1 MKTLNTAVVNFVSV
15 NITTTPS
22 VQEYFNGMIEGLSPS
37 EILVGS
43 YYSSLSVMGKNLFN
57 NLFTEV
63 SEEVVS
69 ISKAIKTR
77 SIKLRKQV
85 SAVTKRHSKKK
96 VARADKALFQISKE
110 TLFQKMEFEAS
121 LLLRRVG
128 VTPTDSP
135 ILELMAIPVTEAGFI
150 FNTEGLCDSLKSVLN
165 MAAKVLAA

>member
-1 MKTLNTAVVNFVSV
+1 
-15 NITTTPS
+15 
-22 VQEYFNGMIEGLSPS
+22 MIEGLSPS

-43 YYSSLSVMGKNLFN
+43 YYSSLSVIGKNLFN

-96 VARADKALFQISKE
+96 VARADKALFQIS
-110 TLFQKMEFEAS
+110 
-121 LLLRRVG
+121 
-128 VTPTDSP
+128 D
-135 ILELMAIPVTEAGFI
+135 GF
-150 FNTEGLCDSLKSVLN
+150 TAHSVALVAFRN
-165 MAAKVLAA
+165 IIRHFGTQTFKI

>member
-1 MKTLNTAVVNFVSV
+1 MKTLNTAVVNFVSA

-77 SIKLRKQV
+77 SVKLRKQI
-85 SAVTKRHSKKK
+85 SAVAKRHSKKK
-96 VARADKALFQISKE
+96 VERSEKGIFIISKE
-110 TLFQKMEFEAS
+110 TLFSKMEFEAS

-128 VTPTDSP
+128 ITPTDAP
-135 ILELMAIPVTEAGFI
+135 ILELMSVPVSEAGFI
-150 FNTEGLCDSLKSVLN
+150 FNTEGLCNSLKAVLN